1 MTADRLFLQLFLRYL
16 KVNMLNVCVQV
27 ESPVHNGGTRH
38 ASLSEEEEN
47 LAVLRR

>member
-1 MTADRLFLQLFLRYL
+1 M
-16 KVNMLNVCVQV
+16 CVQA
-27 ESPVHNGGTRH
+27 ESPIHNGGTRH

>member
-1 MTADRLFLQLFLRYL
+1 MTVSDSFIYLFF
-16 KVNMLNVCVQV
+16 KV